1 MVKNISYLC
10 LNVKY
15 TPLSAVILSLMTIN
29 EWLKDTSSQLST
41 AGVATA
47 RLDALVLLC
56 DALGKDKA
64 WVLAH
69 GEEPIAEKVFKELK
83 VNISRRANHEP
94 LAYIRGRSEFYGR
107 DFIVSA
113 DTLQPRPETETMIK
127 LFKKL
132 EINKGTVVD
141 VGTGSGAIAITI
153 KLEKPELDVSATEIN
168 KSALIIAKKNA
179 DIMKVQINFHEG
191 DLLRPVIKL
200 KIDALLCNLPYVPDS
215 HTINEAAMQEPK
227 IAIFGGE
234 DGLDLYRQMFDQIK
248 SLPRKPKFILTES
261 LPFQHKELEALAV
274 RQGYV
279 LRQQEDFIQVF
290 ETN

>member
-200 KIDALLCNLPYVPDS
+200 KIDSLLCNPPYVPIS
-215 HTINEAAMQEPK
+215 NTIN
-227 IAIFGGE
+227 
-234 DGLDLYRQMFDQIK
+234 
-248 SLPRKPKFILTES
+248 
-261 LPFQHKELEALAV
+261 
-274 RQGYV
+274 
-279 LRQQEDFIQVF
+279 
-290 ETN
+290 